1 MQQLDAADDEE
12 RDEEDEARSQI
23 IPAFITVSI
32 GSMQACSSFLV
43 DFSFASTSFYNLC
56 VQPLA
61 SSSVAPL
68 ALFTLPALSSSLR
81 WQQYG

>member
-32 GSMQACSSFLV
+32 GSIQACASF
-43 DFSFASTSFYNLC
+43 
-56 VQPLA
+56 
-61 SSSVAPL
+61 
-68 ALFTLPALSSSLR
+68 
-81 WQQYG
+81 